1 MKNRINLSATSLIAN
16 TISNFKVKSNQNGF
30 YIILNMIY
38 LRKIERNPNKF
49 SIDFKKLKF
58 SYFYSNV

>member
-16 TISNFKVKSNQNGF
+16 ISNLKSNQNGF

-58 SYFYSNV
+58 SYFSNV

>member
-16 TISNFKVKSNQNGF
+16 KISNFKVKSNQNRF

-38 LRKIERNPNKF
+38 LRKIERNPNQ
-49 SIDFKKLKF
+49 
-58 SYFYSNV
+58 VQH

>member
-1 MKNRINLSATSLIAN
+1 MNSKAMKNRINLSATSLIAN

-38 LRKIERNPNKF
+38 LRKIERNPNQ
-49 SIDFKKLKF
+49 
-58 SYFYSNV
+58 VQH